1 MHEQRE
7 TVHFHAGGV
16 LRPEHLQ
23 FVSNRERSMQYK
35 IYVINL
41 QRATGRLAA
50 MQKKFDELGLS
61 FQRIEATDG
70 RAMDAEQRREFA
82 RARPRA
88 NGWIPGHIG
97 CFCSH
102 YQAWTEIAAGAEEFG
117 VVFEDDVHISAAVPA
132 VLESVGPHLDQFDV
146 LRLEAT
152 KHLVLLNHA
161 QHFSIA
167 GINAVE
173 VRSETWGAGA
183 YILPKRVAQLLLA
196 EPLTRHSPVDFFLFD
211 KGTSAVARRHRV
223 YQAVPALCVQAK
235 FDPVKSKPETT
246 YTSDIEHNS
255 EDKALRHVLRRI
267 GWRIRGLRNMLCG
280 WRRIALSED
289 IVRL

>member
-1 MHEQRE
+1 MHKQQNKLCVE
-7 TVHFHAGGV
+7 AGEM
-16 LRPEHLQ
+16 PDPPHLQ
-23 FVSNRERSMQYK
+23 LVSNREQAMRYK

-41 QRATGRLAA
+41 QRAAGRLAA
-50 MQKKFDELGLS
+50 MQKKFDDLGLA

-70 RAMDAEQRREFA
+70 RTMSDEQRQEFA

-102 YQAWTEIAAGAEEFG
+102 YQAWTEIAGGDEDFG
-117 VVFEDDVHISAAVPA
+117 VVFEDDVHISAALPA
-132 VLESVGPHLDQFDV
+132 VLEAIGPHLEQFDV

-152 KHLVLLNHA
+152 KHRVLLNRA
-161 QHFSIA
+161 KRFPVA
-167 GINAVE
+167 GIDMVE

-183 YILPKRVAQLLLA
+183 YVLPRRAAQQLLA
-196 EPLTRHSPVDFFLFD
+196 EPVSRHSPVDFFLFD
-211 KGTSAVARRHRV
+211 KGSSVVARRHRV

-235 FDPVKSKPETT
+235 FDPVQARPETA

-255 EDKALRHVLRRI
+255 EDNALRHVLRRI
-267 GWRIRGLRNMLCG
+267 GWRIRGFRNMLFG
-280 WRRIALSED
+280 WRRIALAED

>member
-1 MHEQRE
+1 MR
-7 TVHFHAGGV
+7 
-16 LRPEHLQ
+16 
-23 FVSNRERSMQYK
+23 YK

-50 MQKKFDELGLS
+50 MQKKFDDLGLA

-70 RAMDAEQRREFA
+70 RAMSAERRQEFA

-88 NGWIPGHIG
+88 NGWLPGHIG

-102 YQAWTEIAAGAEEFG
+102 YQAWTEIAEGVEDFG
-117 VVFEDDVHISAAVPA
+117 VVFEDDVHISAALPA
-132 VLESVGPHLDQFDV
+132 VLEGIGPHLDQFDV

-152 KHLVLLNHA
+152 KHRVLLNRA
-161 QHFSIA
+161 KYFSVA
-167 GINAVE
+167 GINLVE

-183 YILPKRVAQLLLA
+183 YVLPKRAAQLLLA
-196 EPLTRHSPVDFFLFD
+196 EPLAHQSPVDFFLFD
-211 KGTSAVARRHRV
+211 KGTSVVARRHRI

-235 FDPVKSKPETT
+235 FDPAKAKPETS

-255 EDKALRHVLRRI
+255 EDTALRHVMRRV
-267 GWRIRGLRNMLCG
+267 GWRIRGFRNMLLG
-280 WRRIALSED
+280 WRRIALSDD